1 MHVKRVE
8 LSNFKSFGGATDV
21 PLLEGFTVISGPNGS
36 GKSNILD
43 SLLFCLGLASS
54 RGMRAER
61 LPDLVNQNQ
70 AKRRSTV
77 ETIVTATFDISDVM
91 DMLIAEEE
99 EERSESDDFDEFKE
113 APKDSL
119 DSAEDSGEGSED
131 VEAELVESETLPESL
146 AADLAGIEMEVLARN
161 GQNGTHQNGNSANN
175 GLALAG
181 KNGNSQNGN
190 GAMPS
195 AAIAETAFQ
204 EWKVTRRLRVTAQG
218 TYTSNYYIN
227 DEPCTLNQ
235 LHEQLQRFRIYP
247 EGYNVVLQGDVT
259 SIISMNARE
268 RRVIIDELAGVASFD
283 RKIDQAKSKLDV
295 VKDREERFRI
305 VENELIDQLD
315 RLDQDRKKAEKYKQI
330 KATLQEKQQWEGVM
344 QWRQQTKQAEMLTG
358 EIAKGHAEGE
368 AIAQKITALTAQM
381 EKSAEELALLNAQV
395 KALGE
400 EEYLALQAKL
410 ATQEAEL
417 RQLVRQEE
425 ELKGSTRGIASRLGE
440 IQSGIQIQESE
451 LGAIGQHLKMLT
463 EEDIAQ
469 ITAERDGAIARLE
482 AKREETNAIASQS
495 QAWVQ
500 EQTNLRKQ
508 VEALLSQLEPQ
519 RSERV
524 RLQERMS
531 RLETQIA
538 EQRQALGVLEAER
551 ANSYGDAARSQ
562 SVFKEDSTTLSPR
575 LGEQQTEP
583 EGTLVASAGQEKIR
597 ALAQAVADVEAELQT
612 QTQTLNRLLQE
623 QREKQRE
630 LDRLEAQEQATKES
644 QGTQATETLKRSGL
658 EGLCGIV
665 AELGQADKRFRLALE
680 IAAGGRMGFMVVEDD
695 RVASRGIDL
704 LKQKRAGRATFLPL
718 NKIRV
723 PNFKP
728 ADKWNRPDGF
738 IDYAVNL
745 IECDGKYADVF
756 AFVFGSTVVF
766 ESLAEARR
774 NMGKYRMVTLEGEIL
789 ESSGAMT
796 GGSLRDRGRLHFGT
810 VAAGESQEAKG
821 LRDRL
826 QEITAILSR
835 CEQKVNQ
842 LTMKAKEKAQAL
854 IEARQS
860 YREEELKANQAATQ
874 RQALEQRLQQAQA
887 QLARADQEYAE
898 ARTRLNE
905 LEAALPEQEQA
916 LAQKR
921 QTLEDLEKSQT
932 HSEWQQAQG
941 IVRTLEI
948 QLSEQQ
954 ERLRA
959 AEKRQQDLVAQQ
971 QRLQEKVQRDI
982 EQIEALR
989 QQQQQQINQ
998 QSEIAQQQQ
1007 GLQETIAQS
1016 KGAIALLDDKLRQEK
1031 NARDALERQYKT
1043 EQNQQQQNQ
1052 WQLEKLKETQTLRQ
1066 QQLHDL
1072 HTSIQRQLI
1081 ELPDPLPEIPE
1092 DLTLEE
1098 LYKSLKNLQRRLEA
1112 LEPVNMLAL
1121 EEYERTL
1128 ERLEELTL
1136 KLTTLEE
1143 ERTELLLRIEN
1154 FTTLRKEAFKEA
1166 FDAVNENFQTI
1177 FEELSDGDGH
1187 LQLDD
1192 ADDPFAGGLT
1202 LVAHPKGKQV
1212 RRLASMSGGEKS
1224 LTALSFIFALQRYR
1238 PSPFYAFDEVD
1249 MFLDGANVER
1259 LSKMIQQQAQQAQFI
1274 VVSLRRPMIEAAERT
1289 IGVTQARGAYTQVLG
1304 INLAKAT

>member
-77 ETIVTATFDISDVM
+77 ETIVTATFDISDVA
-91 DMLIAEEE
+91 DRLITDEAEV
-99 EERSESDDFDEFKE
+99 RSESDDFEEFRDEG
-113 APKDSL
+113 DGG
-119 DSAEDSGEGSED
+119 SADRDAGEKAQENR
-131 VEAELVESETLPESL
+131 ATLAIANPHS
-146 AADLAGIEMEVLARN
+146 
-161 GQNGTHQNGNSANN
+161 NGNAQSN
-175 GLALAG
+175 GST
-181 KNGNSQNGN
+181 NGSSNGSSN
-190 GAMPS
+190 GSKPAV
-195 AAIAETAFQ
+195 AAH

-227 DEPCTLNQ
+227 EEPCTVTQ

-268 RRVIIDELAGVASFD
+268 RREIIDELAGVASFD
-283 RKIDQAKSKLDV
+283 RKINQAKSKLDV

-305 VENELIDQLD
+305 VETELIAQLE

-330 KATLQEKQQWEGVM
+330 KATLQEKQAWEGVM
-344 QWRQQTKQAEMLTG
+344 QWRQQTQQAAQLTTA
-358 EIAKGHAEGE
+358 IAKGQAEGE
-368 AIAQKITALTAQM
+368 AIAQKITALNAQM
-381 EKSAEELALLNAQV
+381 EKTAEELAVLNAQV

-417 RQLVRQEE
+417 RQLVRQEDD
-425 ELKGSTRGIASRLGE
+425 LKHSTRGLATRLGE
-440 IQSGIQIQESE
+440 IQAGIQTQEAE
-451 LGAIGQHLKMLT
+451 LGTLGGQLTRLT
-463 EEDIAQ
+463 EDGLATLTQEKDAAAAQ
-469 ITAERDGAIARLE
+469 LE

-500 EQTNLRKQ
+500 AQTNLRKQ
-508 VEALLSQLEPQ
+508 VEALLAELEPQ

-524 RLQERMS
+524 RLQERIS
-531 RLETQIA
+531 Q
-538 EQRQALGVLEAER
+538 LEAQIRTQREALEDVDTDQSADQSAKKKDGTQDGEGEDTRNQADQR
-551 ANSYGDAARSQ
+551 ALEADQA
-562 SVFKEDSTTLSPR
+562 
-575 LGEQQTEP
+575 
-583 EGTLVASAGQEKIR
+583 KIR
-597 ALAQAVADVEAELQT
+597 ELAQTVAAVEAELQT

-665 AELGQADKRFRLALE
+665 AELGQADKRFQLALE

-695 RVASRGIDL
+695 RVASRGIEL

-723 PNFKP
+723 PSFKP

-745 IECDGKYADVF
+745 IECDDKYADVF

-774 NMGKYRMVTLEGEIL
+774 NMGKFRMVTLEGEIL
-789 ESSGAMT
+789 ESTGAMT
-796 GGSLRDRGRLHFGT
+796 GGSLRQGGRLHFGT
-810 VAAGESQEAKG
+810 VAAGESQAAKD

-826 QEITAILSR
+826 QEIDSILTR
-835 CEQKVNQ
+835 AQQKVNQ
-842 LTMKAKEKAQAL
+842 LTLKAKEKSQAL
-854 IEARQS
+854 TEARQA
-860 YREEELKANQAATQ
+860 YREAEIKATQAASQRQDLAQRLKLAQAQLDRAEREQAQAQVRLDELAQTLPAKEKELAEQ
-874 RQALEQRLQQAQA
+874 RQAL
-887 QLARADQEYAE
+887 D
-898 ARTRLNE
+898 
-905 LEAALPEQEQA
+905 
-916 LAQKR
+916 
-921 QTLEDLEKSQT
+921 DLEKSHT
-932 HSEWQQAQG
+932 HSEWQQSQSV
-941 IVRTLEI
+941 VRALEK
-948 QLSEQQ
+948 QLTERQD
-954 ERLRA
+954 RLRS
-959 AEKRQQDLVAQQ
+959 AEKQQQDLIAQQ

-998 QSEIAQQQQ
+998 QSALAQQQQ

-1016 KGAIALLDDKLRQEK
+1016 QRAIALLDDQLKQEK
-1031 NARDALERQYKT
+1031 NARDTVERQYKT

-1072 HTSIQRQLI
+1072 HAAIERQRI
-1081 ELPDPLPEIPE
+1081 ELPDPMPEIPD

-1098 LYKSLKNLQRRLEA
+1098 LHKSLKTLQRRLEA

-1121 EEYERTL
+1121 EEYERTQ
-1128 ERLEELTL
+1128 ERLEELTE

-1192 ADDPFAGGLT
+1192 ANDPFAGGLT

-1259 LSKMIQQQAQQAQFI
+1259 LSKMIQQQAKQAQFI